1 MIRKFFSSK
10 TGNPRIRT
18 LALAA
23 TIAATVYLM
32 WQSSEPPAPDPE
44 AAQLRGAAEP
54 DGFVVGADYRAW
66 NEQGQLEIHMT
77 SPRIEQFD
85 HDSSARMTD
94 PRARLYGEG
103 QAETEPWII
112 EADAGSLLQSQGLM
126 HLEGNV
132 IVLRTSGDSQ
142 ATLATEAL
150 TLNNTEGTVSTDLPV
165 TITEPF
171 GTTQATGMKA
181 WIDQRILEL
190 NSRVEGQY
198 ETVR

>member
-1 MIRKFFSSK
+1 MIRRFFSSQA
-10 TGNPRIRT
+10 GNPWLRT

-23 TIAATVYLM
+23 TVAATIYLM
-32 WQSSEPPAPDPE
+32 WQSGEPPVPDPE
-44 AAQLRGAAEP
+44 AAQLRGPAEP

-66 NEQGQLEIHMT
+66 NEQGTLEIHMT

-94 PRARLYGEG
+94 PRARLFGEG
-103 QAETEPWII
+103 EAEPWII

-132 IVLRTSGDSQ
+132 TVLRTSGDSR

-150 TLNNTEGTVSTDLPV
+150 TLDNNEGTVFTDLPV